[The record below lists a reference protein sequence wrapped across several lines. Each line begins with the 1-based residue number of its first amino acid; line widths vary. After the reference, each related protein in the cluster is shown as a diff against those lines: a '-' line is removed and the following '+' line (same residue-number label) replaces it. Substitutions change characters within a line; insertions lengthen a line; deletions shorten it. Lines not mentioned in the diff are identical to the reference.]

1 MPRWEVIFSK
11 NSWKFTAPSEKYRAV
26 NRVHLYAFSVWKAFS
41 LIWGSMTFVQL
52 RCCPRACGKFSQ
64 LSDLEIWPPGDSP
77 CWRRHMFGLYVNQS
91 LSSCTGPQ
99 GHRDGAAIHPELIS
113 NTDSHR
119 GADATWPVGW
129 TENLQSNQPHRG
141 EVTWCSIQR
150 FRGCRNTWVNTLPV
164 YASHKYA
171 PIQEWKDKWHRA
183 V

>member
-11 NSWKFTAPSEKYRAV
+11 TYRKSTASSEKYQAV
-26 NRVHLYAFSVWKAFS
+26 IRLYAFSVWKAFS
-41 LIWGSMTFVQL
+41 FIWGSVTFFQL
-52 RCCPRACGKFSQ
+52 RCCPRVCGKFSQ

-77 CWRRHMFGLYVNQS
+77 WWRRHMFGLYVNQS

-113 NTDSHR
+113 NTDGHR
-119 GADATWPVGW
+119 GADATWPTGW

-141 EVTWCSIQR
+141 EVTWCSVQR
-150 FRGCRNTWVNTLPV
+150 FRGCRNTWVNTLLV
-164 YASHKYA
+164 YASPKYA
-171 PIQEWKDKWHRA
+171 PIQVWKDKWHRA